1 MTPEEFKKIV
11 KEASQDASKQLW
23 FEQRIIPLAVP
34 YRTSDDRLALPLA
47 APNRRLTRRILKA
60 LEIWDKALEA
70 GMVDVSPYD
79 PANMKYVGR
88 NLADSLAL
96 NFSMSSRLADLLAEA
111 FAKKTAA
118 EWEQKLNGAG
128 IPCVKVISWDEWKK
142 DSEARTARIFTHVKG
157 HSHLQLGRPAW
168 VASAQPYPDLQ
179 ANIQADSV
187 PERATPL
194 PKATGKPLAK
204 RPLEGFT
211 LVDFSNVVA
220 GPSCGRMFSEL
231 GATVYR
237 IEPMDP
243 QHSPTI
249 MVDWAGE
256 MGVGK
261 RSIIL
266 DIHTDEGRKI
276 KNKIVSKAD
285 MILANKL
292 DAQFPRLGLDRR
304 SLDKLDPR
312 IIGIQLSAHKG
323 EKPGARDDYPGYD
336 PVIQGLTGIMVR
348 FGPKGCPTYHG
359 VASCVDYLCGYLA
372 AWAGVTALVARE
384 RRKDGTGDWAE
395 TSLATAASLTQLLLL
410 QTPEPKSA
418 RGAHATGMNASE
430 RVYQLTDGWI
440 FAQGDRD
447 LTSELSSLSVDAA
460 LAKLK
465 KRGIPAVPVQTVKEL
480 ADRHRK
486 NPSKTVNFERR
497 ERDGWENE
505 CFAPRWF
512 AFDGE
517 LMPRPSA
524 TARIGSDAP
533 TILAE
538 LGYSKEQVARLVSSG
553 AVGQTEWAG
562 GVKGG

>member
-1 MTPEEFKKIV
+1 
-11 KEASQDASKQLW
+11 
-23 FEQRIIPLAVP
+23 
-34 YRTSDDRLALPLA
+34 
-47 APNRRLTRRILKA
+47 
-60 LEIWDKALEA
+60 
-70 GMVDVSPYD
+70 
-79 PANMKYVGR
+79 
-88 NLADSLAL
+88 
-96 NFSMSSRLADLLAEA
+96 
-111 FAKKTAA
+111 
-118 EWEQKLNGAG
+118 
-128 IPCVKVISWDEWKK
+128 
-142 DSEARTARIFTHVKG
+142 
-157 HSHLQLGRPAW
+157 
-168 VASAQPYPDLQ
+168 
-179 ANIQADSV
+179 
-187 PERATPL
+187 
-194 PKATGKPLAK
+194 
-204 RPLEGFT
+204 
-211 LVDFSNVVA
+211 
-220 GPSCGRMFSEL
+220 MFSEL

-237 IEPMDP
+237 IEPINP
-243 QHSPTI
+243 QHNPTI

-256 MGVGK
+256 LGVGK

-465 KRGIPAVPVQTVKEL
+465 KRGIQAVPVQTVKEL

-512 AFDGE
+512 VFDGE

-538 LGYSKEQVARLVSSG
+538 LGYSKEQVAGLVSSG
-553 AVGQTEWAG
+553 AVGQTEWAPL
-562 GVKGG
+562 KRNR